1 MIKNRT
7 RILSVMLLIML
18 ISIIPQ
24 IAYAFTPVDGIA
36 SAGGSGKSPGSPKPG
51 GNSGVWSSRFQGFR
65 IAVLGYDGAP
75 AFTFGGKD
83 YLDLVFSYD
92 NIDAMD
98 YFGDN
103 HKLG

>member
-7 RILSVMLLIML
+7 RILSVMLLIIML

-36 SAGGSGKSPGSPKPG
+36 SAGGSGKSPGNPTPG

-65 IAVLGYDGAP
+65 ISVLGGMMEHQHLHLWV
-75 AFTFGGKD
+75 KIR
-83 YLDLVFSYD
+83 LDLD
-92 NIDAMD
+92 I
-98 YFGDN
+98 
-103 HKLG
+103 